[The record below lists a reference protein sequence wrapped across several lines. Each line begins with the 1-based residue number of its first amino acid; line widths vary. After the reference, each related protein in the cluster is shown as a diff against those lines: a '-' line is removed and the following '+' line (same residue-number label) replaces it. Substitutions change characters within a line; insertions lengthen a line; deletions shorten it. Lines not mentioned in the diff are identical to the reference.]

1 MPCLKKAPPE
11 FTGLAAARRRALLRT
26 GAALACLSALPA
38 WAQAD
43 EAQPETSPEMGVETG
58 AGMKAEMSV
67 ETGPD
72 RPPAAPAA
80 EMAGRAD
87 AGASA
92 PESTENR
99 PSDARQSE
107 SQESESALP
116 ESALPESPAQ
126 PASAATLAELR
137 TRREADGSLL
147 LTARVRFALAPAL
160 EQALLKGVPLHF
172 MAEAVVL
179 RSRWYWRDRRL
190 AARQCYWRLAYLPL
204 MRRWRV
210 LISSQPLAGVEA
222 PRSETTTARLF
233 DTLDE
238 ALDAVQRVSHWR
250 IMNAAHFEPGRRHT
264 LRFHYLLQDEG
275 LPRPLQAAER
285 IEVQRDMDLTPEGAA

>member
-1 MPCLKKAPPE
+1 MPCLKKALPE
-11 FTGLAAARRRALLRT
+11 FTGLAAARRRALLRA

-80 EMAGRAD
+80 EVAGRAE
-87 AGASA
+87 AGTST

-116 ESALPESPAQ
+116 ESSAQ

-210 LISSQPLAGVEA
+210 LIS
-222 PRSETTTARLF
+222 RL
-233 DTLDE
+233 
-238 ALDAVQRVSHWR
+238 
-250 IMNAAHFEPGRRHT
+250 
-264 LRFHYLLQDEG
+264 
-275 LPRPLQAAER
+275 
-285 IEVQRDMDLTPEGAA
+285 RDRKSVV

>member
-1 MPCLKKAPPE
+1 M
-11 FTGLAAARRRALLRT
+11 
-26 GAALACLSALPA
+26 
-38 WAQAD
+38 
-43 EAQPETSPEMGVETG
+43 EA
-58 AGMKAEMSV
+58 

-87 AGASA
+87 AGAST

-99 PSDARQSE
+99 PSDAGQSE

>member
-1 MPCLKKAPPE
+1 M
-11 FTGLAAARRRALLRT
+11 
-26 GAALACLSALPA
+26 
-38 WAQAD
+38 
-43 EAQPETSPEMGVETG
+43 
-58 AGMKAEMSV
+58 
-67 ETGPD
+67 
-72 RPPAAPAA
+72 
-80 EMAGRAD
+80 
-87 AGASA
+87 
-92 PESTENR
+92 
-99 PSDARQSE
+99 
-107 SQESESALP
+107 P

>member
-26 GAALACLSALPA
+26 GAALTCLSALPA

-80 EMAGRAD
+80 EMAGRAE

-92 PESTENR
+92 PESTENS
-99 PSDARQSE
+99 PSDARQSD
-107 SQESESALP
+107 SQAS

-126 PASAATLAELR
+126 PANAATLAELR

-190 AARQCYWRLAYLPL
+190 AARRWPADRPGIIAVDGRSGAGKTTVTSRLTAVVPDA
-204 MRRWRV
+204 RV
-210 LISSQPLAGVEA
+210 LHIDDLDWNEPLFQWD
-222 PRSETTTARLF
+222 RLLVAALT
-233 DTLDE
+233 DLRRDG
-238 ALDAVQRVSHWR
+238 ALD
-250 IMNAAHFEPGRRHT
+250 M
-264 LRFHYLLQDEG
+264 
-275 LPRPLQAAER
+275 
-285 IEVQRDMDLTPEGAA
+285 TPPA

>member
-43 EAQPETSPEMGVETG
+43 EAQPEASPEMGVETG

-80 EMAGRAD
+80 EMAGRAE
-87 AGASA
+87 AGAST

-99 PSDARQSE
+99 PSDARQS
-107 SQESESALP
+107 

>member
-1 MPCLKKAPPE
+1 MPCLKKALPE
-11 FTGLAAARRRALLRT
+11 FTGLAAARRRALLHA

-58 AGMKAEMSV
+58 
-67 ETGPD
+67 PD

-87 AGASA
+87 AGAST

-99 PSDARQSE
+99 PSDAGQSE

>member
-1 MPCLKKAPPE
+1 MPCLKKALPE
-11 FTGLAAARRRALLRT
+11 FTGLAAARRRALLHA
-26 GAALACLSALPA
+26 GAALTCLSALPA

-58 AGMKAEMSV
+58 
-67 ETGPD
+67 PD

-92 PESTENR
+92 SESTENS
-99 PSDARQSE
+99 PSDAGQSE

-126 PASAATLAELR
+126 PANAATLAELR

-210 LISSQPLAGVEA
+210 LISNQPLAGVEA

>member
-1 MPCLKKAPPE
+1 MNVIHPGAFL
-11 FTGLAAARRRALLRT
+11 TLHYRLAGPQGDVVNT
-26 GAALACLSALPA
+26 F
-38 WAQAD
+38 
-43 EAQPETSPEMGVETG
+43 
-58 AGMKAEMSV
+58 AG
-67 ETGPD
+67 
-72 RPPAAPAA
+72 PPA
-80 EMAGRAD
+80 
-87 AGASA
+87 
-92 PESTENR
+92 
-99 PSDARQSE
+99 
-107 SQESESALP
+107 
-116 ESALPESPAQ
+116 
-126 PASAATLAELR
+126 TLTLG
-137 TRREADGSLL
+137 TGS
-147 LTARVRFALAPAL
+147 LAPAL

-210 LISSQPLAGVEA
+210 LISNQPLAGVEA

>member
-1 MPCLKKAPPE
+1 MPCLKKALPE
-11 FTGLAAARRRALLRT
+11 FTGLAAARRRALLRA

-58 AGMKAEMSV
+58 
-67 ETGPD
+67 PD
-72 RPPAAPAA
+72 RPPAAPAS

>member
-1 MPCLKKAPPE
+1 MPCLKKALPE
-11 FTGLAAARRRALLRT
+11 FTGLAAARRRALLHA
-26 GAALACLSALPA
+26 GAALTCLSALPA

-58 AGMKAEMSV
+58 
-67 ETGPD
+67 PD

-80 EMAGRAD
+80 EMAGRAE
-87 AGASA
+87 AGAST

-99 PSDARQSE
+99 PSDAGQSE

-210 LISSQPLAGVEA
+210 LISNQPLAGVEA

>member
-1 MPCLKKAPPE
+1 MPCLKKALPE

-58 AGMKAEMSV
+58 AGMEA

-72 RPPAAPAA
+72 RPPATPAA
-80 EMAGRAD
+80 EMAGRAE
-87 AGASA
+87 AGAST

-99 PSDARQSE
+99 PSDAGQSE
-107 SQESESALP
+107 SREA

-126 PASAATLAELR
+126 PASTATLAELR

-285 IEVQRDMDLTPEGAA
+285 IEVQRDMDLTPEGVA

>member
-1 MPCLKKAPPE
+1 MPCLKKALPE

-43 EAQPETSPEMGVETG
+43 EAQPETSPETGVETG
-58 AGMKAEMSV
+58 AGMEA

-80 EMAGRAD
+80 EVAGRAE
-87 AGASA
+87 AGAST

-99 PSDARQSE
+99 PSDAGQSE
-107 SQESESALP
+107 SREA

>member
-1 MPCLKKAPPE
+1 MLCLKKALPE
-11 FTGLAAARRRALLRT
+11 FTGLAAARRRALLRA
-26 GAALACLSALPA
+26 GAALTCLSALPS

-58 AGMKAEMSV
+58 AGMEAEMSV
-67 ETGPD
+67 EMGPD
-72 RPPAAPAA
+72 RPSAAPAA
-80 EMAGRAD
+80 EMTGRAD

-99 PSDARQSE
+99 PSDAGQSE
-107 SQESESALP
+107 SQEAESQEA

-126 PASAATLAELR
+126 PASAVTLAELR

-264 LRFHYLLQDEG
+264 LRFRYLLQDEG

>member
-1 MPCLKKAPPE
+1 M
-11 FTGLAAARRRALLRT
+11 
-26 GAALACLSALPA
+26 
-38 WAQAD
+38 
-43 EAQPETSPEMGVETG
+43 
-58 AGMKAEMSV
+58 
-67 ETGPD
+67 
-72 RPPAAPAA
+72 
-80 EMAGRAD
+80 
-87 AGASA
+87 
-92 PESTENR
+92 
-99 PSDARQSE
+99 
-107 SQESESALP
+107 
-116 ESALPESPAQ
+116 PESPAQ
-126 PASAATLAELR
+126 PANAATLAELR

-264 LRFHYLLQDEG
+264 LRFRYLLQDDG

>member
-1 MPCLKKAPPE
+1 MPCLKKALPE
-11 FTGLAAARRRALLRT
+11 FTGLAAARRRALLRA

-58 AGMKAEMSV
+58 AGMKAEVSV

-99 PSDARQSE
+99 PSDAGQSDSRE
-107 SQESESALP
+107 A

-210 LISSQPLAGVEA
+210 LISSQPLASVEA
-222 PRSETTTARLF
+222 HRSETTTARLF